1 MRYFRLIALAA
12 LACGLVWSADQLKR
26 AAAGDGV
33 RVTNASASVTLPPVL
48 RPTEPGDDVVVTLP
62 GAPAKVTAV
71 AAPVPAPA
79 TIVRRTPPP
88 ADPERPVLRRPK
100 RSYPDG
106 FEKDA
111 AEYLHQRLG
120 AMTEAGAKELLGNA
134 LSARP
139 AYDDDKAVNGRI
151 CAFADPTGHF
161 KQLELDF
168 DQKSGQLRTVFV
180 YPLQMTWLQCRKTF
194 GASVRATPANKGRTF
209 YSYLNRRMDVLV
221 DPNGTVISLG
231 MY

>member
-12 LACGLVWSADQLKR
+12 LACGLIWGEDQLKR
-26 AAAGDGV
+26 TADGDGS
-33 RVTNASASVTLPPVL
+33 RPTSANVTLPPVL

-62 GAPAKVTAV
+62 GPPAKVTAV
-71 AAPVPAPA
+71 VAPVPPPT
-79 TIVRRTPPP
+79 TIVRKTPPP
-88 ADPERPVLRRPK
+88 ADLERPILRRPK
-100 RSYPDG
+100 RTYPDG
-106 FEKDA
+106 FEKNA

-120 AMTEAGAKELLGNA
+120 GMTEADAKELLGEA
-134 LSARP
+134 LNSRP

-151 CAFADPTGHF
+151 CAYADPTGHF

-168 DQKSGQLRTVFV
+168 DKQSGQLRTVFV
-180 YPLQMTWLQCRKTF
+180 YPLQMTWMECRKTF
-194 GASVRATPANKGRTF
+194 GANVRATPANKGRTF

-221 DPNGTVISLG
+221 DPSGKVISLG

>member
-1 MRYFRLIALAA
+1 LIW
-12 LACGLVWSADQLKR
+12 GGDQPKR
-26 AAAGDGV
+26 AADGDGS
-33 RVTNASASVTLPPVL
+33 RPTNASASVTLPPVL

-62 GAPAKVTAV
+62 GAPAKVTA
-71 AAPVPAPA
+71 ASVPASVPA
-79 TIVRRTPPP
+79 TIVRKTPPA
-88 ADPERPVLRRPK
+88 ADPERPILRRPK
-100 RSYPDG
+100 RTYPDG

-120 AMTEAGAKELLGNA
+120 VMTEADAKELLGEA
-134 LSARP
+134 LNSRL

-151 CAFADPTGHF
+151 YAYADPTGHF

-168 DQKSGQLRTVFV
+168 DKKSGQLRTVFV
-180 YPLQMTWLQCRKTF
+180 YPLQMTWMQCRKTF
-194 GASVRATPANKGRTF
+194 GANVRATPANKGRTF

-221 DPNGTVISLG
+221 DPSGKVISLG

>member
-12 LACGLVWSADQLKR
+12 LACGLMWSEDQPKHAAD
-26 AAAGDGV
+26 GDDS

-62 GAPAKVTAV
+62 GSPAKVAAV
-71 AAPVPAPA
+71 LAPVRAPA
-79 TIVRRTPPP
+79 TIVRKTPPP

-100 RSYPDG
+100 RTYPDG
-106 FEKDA
+106 FAKDA

-120 AMTEAGAKELLGNA
+120 VMTEADAKELLGEA
-134 LSARP
+134 LNSRP
-139 AYDDDKAVNGRI
+139 AYNDDKAVNGRI
-151 CAFADPTGHF
+151 CAYADPTGHF

-180 YPLQMTWLQCRKTF
+180 YPLQMTWMECRKAF
-194 GASVRATPANKGRTF
+194 GANVRATPANRGRTF

-221 DPNGTVISLG
+221 DPGGKVISMG

>member
-12 LACGLVWSADQLKR
+12 LACGLIWGGDQPKR
-26 AAAGDGV
+26 AADGDGS
-33 RVTNASASVTLPPVL
+33 RPTNASASVTLPPVL

-62 GAPAKVTAV
+62 GAPAKVTA
-71 AAPVPAPA
+71 ASVPASVPA
-79 TIVRRTPPP
+79 TIVRKTPPA
-88 ADPERPVLRRPK
+88 ADPERPILRRPK
-100 RSYPDG
+100 RTYPDG

-120 AMTEAGAKELLGNA
+120 VMTEADAKELLGEELN
-134 LSARP
+134 SRP
-139 AYDDDKAVNGRI
+139 AYDDDKAANGRI
-151 CAFADPTGHF
+151 YAYADPTGHF

-168 DQKSGQLRTVFV
+168 DRKSGQLRTVFV
-180 YPLQMTWLQCRKTF
+180 YPLQMTWMQCRKTF
-194 GASVRATPANKGRTF
+194 GTNVRATPANKGRTF

-221 DPNGTVISLG
+221 DPSGKVISLG

>member
-12 LACGLVWSADQLKR
+12 LACGLIWGDDQLNR
-26 AAAGDGV
+26 AANGDGS
-33 RVTNASASVTLPPVL
+33 RQTKASASVTLPPVL

-71 AAPVPAPA
+71 VVPAPAPA
-79 TIVRRTPPP
+79 TIVRKTPPP
-88 ADPERPVLRRPK
+88 ADPERPILRRPK
-100 RSYPDG
+100 RTYPDG

-120 AMTEAGAKELLGNA
+120 AMTEADAKDLLGEA
-134 LSARP
+134 LNSRP

-151 CAFADPTGHF
+151 YAYADPTGHF

-168 DQKSGQLRTVFV
+168 DKKSGQLRTIFV

-194 GASVRATPANKGRTF
+194 GANVRATPANKGRIF

-221 DPNGTVISLG
+221 DQGGKVISLG

>member
-1 MRYFRLIALAA
+1 M
-12 LACGLVWSADQLKR
+12 WSEDQNAR
-26 AAAGDGV
+26 AADGDGS
-33 RVTNASASVTLPPVL
+33 RVTNASASVALPPVL

-62 GAPAKVTAV
+62 GPPAKVTAV
-71 AAPVPAPA
+71 VAPVPAPA

-88 ADPERPVLRRPK
+88 VDPERPVLRRPK
-100 RSYPDG
+100 RTYPDG

-120 AMTEAGAKELLGNA
+120 VMTEADAKTLLGEA
-134 LSARP
+134 LNSRP
-139 AYDDDKAVNGRI
+139 AYDDDKTVNGRI
-151 CAFADPTGHF
+151 YAYADPTGHF

-194 GASVRATPANKGRTF
+194 GADVRATPANKGRIF

-221 DPNGTVISLG
+221 DPSGKVISLG

>member
-12 LACGLVWSADQLKR
+12 LACGLMWGEDQPKR
-26 AAAGDGV
+26 AADGDGS
-33 RVTNASASVTLPPVL
+33 RLMNASASVALPPVL

-62 GAPAKVTAV
+62 GLPAKVTAV
-71 AAPVPAPA
+71 VAPVPIPA

-88 ADPERPVLRRPK
+88 ADPERPILRRPK
-100 RSYPDG
+100 RTYPAG
-106 FEKDA
+106 FENDA
-111 AEYLHQRLG
+111 AEYLHQGLG
-120 AMTEAGAKELLGNA
+120 VMTEADAKALLGEA
-134 LSARP
+134 LNTRP

-151 CAFADPTGHF
+151 CAYADPTGHF

-168 DQKSGQLRTVFV
+168 DKKSGQLRTVFV
-180 YPLQMTWLQCRKTF
+180 YPLQMTWMQCRKTF
-194 GASVRATPANKGRTF
+194 GANVRATQANKGRTF

-221 DPNGTVISLG
+221 DPGGKVISLG

>member
-12 LACGLVWSADQLKR
+12 LAGGLIWGEDQPKR
-26 AAAGDGV
+26 AADGDGS
-33 RVTNASASVTLPPVL
+33 RQTNASASVTLPPVL

-62 GAPAKVTAV
+62 GAPAKVTAAV
-71 AAPVPAPA
+71 VPAPAPA
-79 TIVRRTPPP
+79 TIVRKTLPPVD
-88 ADPERPVLRRPK
+88 ADRPILRRPK
-100 RSYPDG
+100 RTYPDS

-120 AMTEAGAKELLGNA
+120 VMTEADAKELLGEA
-134 LSARP
+134 LNSRP
-139 AYDDDKAVNGRI
+139 AYNDDQAVNGRI
-151 CAFADPTGHF
+151 YAYADPTGHF

-168 DQKSGQLRTVFV
+168 DQKLGQLRTVFV
-180 YPLQMTWLQCRKTF
+180 YPLQMTWIECRKAF
-194 GASVRATPANKGRTF
+194 GTNVRATSANKGRTF

-221 DPNGTVISLG
+221 DPSGKVISLG

>member
-1 MRYFRLIALAA
+1 MW
-12 LACGLVWSADQLKR
+12 GEDQLKR
-26 AAAGDGV
+26 AADGDGS
-33 RVTNASASVTLPPVL
+33 RATSASVTLPPVL

-62 GAPAKVTAV
+62 GSPAAVTAV
-71 AAPVPAPA
+71 VAPVRAPA
-79 TIVRRTPPP
+79 TIVRKTPPA
-88 ADPERPVLRRPK
+88 ADPERPILKRPK
-100 RSYPDG
+100 RTYPDG

-120 AMTEAGAKELLGNA
+120 VMTEADAKELLGAELN
-134 LSARP
+134 SRP
-139 AYDDDKAVNGRI
+139 AYDDDKAINGRI
-151 CAFADPTGHF
+151 CAYADPTGHF

-168 DQKSGQLRTVFV
+168 DKKTGQLRTVFV
-180 YPLQMTWLQCRKTF
+180 YPLQMTWLQCRKAF

-221 DPNGTVISLG
+221 DPSGKVISLG